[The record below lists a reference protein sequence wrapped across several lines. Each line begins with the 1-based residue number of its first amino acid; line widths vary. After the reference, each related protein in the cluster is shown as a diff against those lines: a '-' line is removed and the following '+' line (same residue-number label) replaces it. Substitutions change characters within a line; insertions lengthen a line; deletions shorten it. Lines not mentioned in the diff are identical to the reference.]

1 MFDSCSSVFK
11 KLEKEFEAKTSILG
25 RIQHS
30 NIVKLLYCISSEDSK
45 LLAYESWRMGAW
57 TAGSMGRQTE
67 GLIRTQVGLE
77 LEGWIGRRGSRLQL
91 GLLKSIQREKM
102 ELDAYCPGRAIFIF
116 QRCYMVIHGNGMR
129 WKVTVVD

>member
-11 KLEKEFEAKTSILG
+11 KLEKEFEAKTYILG

-30 NIVKLLYCISSEDSK
+30 NIVKLLCCISNEDSK
-45 LLAYESWRMGAW
+45 LLVYESWRMGAW

-67 GLIRTQVGLE
+67 GLIQIQVGLE

-91 GLLKSIQREKM
+91 GLLKVYATCTIPALHPLFTGMSSPATSYWILSSEST
-102 ELDAYCPGRAIFIF
+102 FIK
-116 QRCYMVIHGNGMR
+116 I
-129 WKVTVVD
+129 K